1 MSAVRK
7 EGRIMRKRFLSI
19 FLSISALIFY
29 IGIIL
34 YSFFAILHIQTL
46 ANFGS
51 AVFFELIGFALLAY
65 FIIVNLSARPIKIGY
80 FVPLVMVTFIY
91 TVLLDV
97 INFAFVMIVPHIFF
111 ILLHLTLLFI
121 YCVIS
126 IPMYVMG
133 KR

>member
-1 MSAVRK
+1 
-7 EGRIMRKRFLSI
+7 MRRGLLSI
-19 FLSISALIFY
+19 CLSISALIFY

-51 AVFFELIGFALLAY
+51 AVLFELIGFALLAY
-65 FIIVNLSARPIKIGY
+65 FIIVNLSSNPIKTGY
-80 FVPLVMVTFIY
+80 FVPLVIVTVIY

-97 INFAFVMIVPHIFF
+97 INFACVMIMPNIFF
-111 ILLHLTLLFI
+111 VLLHLTLLFL

-126 IPMYVMG
+126 IPMYIMG

>member
-1 MSAVRK
+1 
-7 EGRIMRKRFLSI
+7 MRRGLLSI
-19 FLSISALIFY
+19 FLSISALVFY
-29 IGIIL
+29 IGIVL

-51 AVFFELIGFALLAY
+51 AIFFELIGFALLAY
-65 FIIVNLSARPIKIGY
+65 FIIVNLSARPIKTGY
-80 FVPLVMVTFIY
+80 FVPLVMVTVIY

-97 INFAFVMIVPHIFF
+97 INFVFIMIMPHIFF
-111 ILLHLTLLFI
+111 VLLHLTLLFL

-126 IPMYVMG
+126 IPMYIMG

>member
-1 MSAVRK
+1 
-7 EGRIMRKRFLSI
+7 MRRGLLSI
-19 FLSISALIFY
+19 FLSVSALVFY
-29 IGIIL
+29 IGIVL

-51 AVFFELIGFALLAY
+51 AIFFELIGFALLAY
-65 FIIVNLSARPIKIGY
+65 FIIVNLSARPIKTGY
-80 FVPLVMVTFIY
+80 FVPLVMVTVIY

-97 INFAFVMIVPHIFF
+97 INFAFVMIMPHIFF
-111 ILLHLTLLFI
+111 VLLHLTLLFL

-126 IPMYVMG
+126 IPMYIMG

>member
-1 MSAVRK
+1 
-7 EGRIMRKRFLSI
+7 MRRGLLSI
-19 FLSISALIFY
+19 FLSVSALVFY
-29 IGIIL
+29 IGIVL

-51 AVFFELIGFALLAY
+51 AIFFELIGFALLAY
-65 FIIVNLSARPIKIGY
+65 FIIVNLSARPIKTGY
-80 FVPLVMVTFIY
+80 FVPLVMVTVIY

-97 INFAFVMIVPHIFF
+97 INFVFIMIMPHIFF
-111 ILLHLTLLFI
+111 VLLHLTLLFL

-126 IPMYVMG
+126 IPMYIMG

>member
-1 MSAVRK
+1 
-7 EGRIMRKRFLSI
+7 MRRGLLSI
-19 FLSISALIFY
+19 FLSISALVFY
-29 IGIIL
+29 IGIVL

-51 AVFFELIGFALLAY
+51 AIFFELIGFALLAY
-65 FIIVNLSARPIKIGY
+65 FIIVNLSAKPIKTGY
-80 FVPLVMVTFIY
+80 FVPLVMVTVIY

-97 INFAFVMIVPHIFF
+97 INFVFIMIMPHIFF
-111 ILLHLTLLFI
+111 VLLHLTLLFL

-126 IPMYVMG
+126 IPMYIMG